1 MAARQ
6 FSSHQE
12 FYPARGGGTLGADR
26 KAATALV
33 FQDVVAGVAS
43 TVAIQGDDG
52 SIIAIQATALNTDQ
66 VIINAAIV
74 YVNGLGGGSVFVDE
88 GTYNLGANVALLT
101 SVYLYGSGVA
111 TILTIL
117 AATDVCIDVNAVINV
132 RIAHL
137 SVATTGVGANDAL
150 QVRGAS
156 IAIEIENVY
165 CLASGQDALSI
176 AAASSE
182 VYVHGCLLVGEIT
195 RYGINNAG
203 DNVRITENR
212 IDDTGNDGIWLQAGG
227 TYCIVTDNR
236 ISDWTG
242 EAIDSD
248 EPTNQVAH
256 NVTAV

>member
-1 MAARQ
+1 MAQ
-6 FSSHQE
+6 IQSHFAQVAGPPGPI
-12 FYPARGGGTLGADR
+12 FDWSLWK
-26 KAATALV
+26 KAATAQV
-33 FQDVVAGVAS
+33 YQTVIGGVGW
-43 TVAIQGDDG
+43 T
-52 SIIAIQATALNTDQ
+52 IACNEFGVLILNQLTALGTDQ
-66 VIINAAIV
+66 IIINAAIV
-74 YVNGLGGGSVFVDE
+74 YANGLGGGSVFVDE

-182 VYVHGCLLVGEIT
+182 VYVHGCFLVGEIT

-212 IDDTGNDGIWLQAGG
+212 IDDTGDDGIWLQAGG
-227 TYCIVTDNR
+227 TYCIVTGNR

-242 EAIDSD
+242 EAIDWD
-248 EPTNQVAH
+248 EQTCQVAH
-256 NVTAV
+256 NITAV